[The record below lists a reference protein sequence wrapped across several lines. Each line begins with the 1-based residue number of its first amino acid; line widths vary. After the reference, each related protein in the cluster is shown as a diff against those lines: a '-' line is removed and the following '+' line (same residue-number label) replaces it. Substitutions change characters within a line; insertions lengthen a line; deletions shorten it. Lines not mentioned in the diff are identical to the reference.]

1 MTINQKLNDLFV
13 EWRKEYTSGY
23 FIEDGLLSEEAWVSP
38 GLKVVVLLKE
48 ATEDAKNPTTEEW
61 KYQDFIAERGYLKER
76 GTTWPNLID
85 GNDLYIFDG

>member
-1 MTINQKLNDLFV
+1 MSISKKIDGLFV
-13 EWRKEYTSGY
+13 EWRKIYTSRY
-23 FIEDGLLSEEAWVSP
+23 FVEDDLLSEEARIRP
-38 GLKVVVLLKE
+38 ALNVVVLLKE